1 MAISGIGTSGS
12 IVPDTTGAASSA
24 GTAKDNA
31 ADKAFA
37 TALQSAYDDQDKKKL
52 KEVCHQFESIMMSMM
67 YKQMKATIPTDE
79 TSGNSQAKDIYQGML
94 DDELMNRSG
103 ERGIG
108 LADILY
114 KQLSKRMDSIVKV
127 GGESGAVDAA
137 GGVGAGAV
145 EAVTGSQDETVESHK
160 GAEATDG
167 SGATESAGTP

>member
-1 MAISGIGTSGS
+1 MAISGIGSSGS
-12 IVPDTTGAASSA
+12 IVPDTAGAASSA

-79 TSGNSQAKDIYQGML
+79 TSGNNQAKDIYQGML

-127 GGESGAVDAA
+127 GGESGTVDAA
-137 GGVGAGAV
+137 RGAV
-145 EAVTGSQDETVESHK
+145 EAPKS
-160 GAEATDG
+160 AEAAG
-167 SGATESAGTP
+167 SDATEAAGAAGVTESAKNP